1 MVETLN
7 ADNEAKVLATKSD
20 RSRCAALKRWEAA
33 LCKYEIKLAKYD
45 EPAFNRARFKIIGSS
60 LERIR
65 ELSPRREKVQTRTF
79 CGFCLTTER
88 CIPQRRRKTLARA
101 A

>member
-1 MVETLN
+1 MVATLD
-7 ADNEAKVLATKSD
+7 ADNEAKVLAAKSD

-33 LCKYEIKLAKYD
+33 LAKYEIKLAKYD

-60 LERIR
+60 LERMR
-65 ELSPRREKVQTRTF
+65 ELSPRRDKIQTRTF
-79 CGFCLTTER
+79 CAFCLTTER
-88 CIPQRRRKTLARA
+88 CIPQRRRKAVAKA